1 MRTYEEVLD
10 FIEEENVKFIRLAFF
25 DVFGEQKNIAIMPQE
40 LRRAF
45 AEGISIDGAAIAGFG
60 EEPRSD
66 LFLRPDPTTVSIV
79 PWRPM
84 DGGVCRMFCD
94 IYKPD
99 GTPYEKDTRYLLK
112 QAVRAAKEKGLKVN
126 IGPELE
132 FYAFAKNEKGEATEM
147 PIDQAGYMSVGPD
160 DKGENLRRDICFALL
175 DMGITPEASHHE
187 Q

>member
-79 PWRPM
+79 PCQAQAPSCWHPYIRSHALQIRSSPSACQGRCQGTESGSRAHTAPPGSCLRFRGFQSLPDEREGASA
-84 DGGVCRMFCD
+84 DGNSCGRDCLPLR
-94 IYKPD
+94 D
-99 GTPYEKDTRYLLK
+99 GDA
-112 QAVRAAKEKGLKVN
+112 AVSEG
-126 IGPELE
+126 
-132 FYAFAKNEKGEATEM
+132 
-147 PIDQAGYMSVGPD
+147 
-160 DKGENLRRDICFALL
+160 
-175 DMGITPEASHHE
+175 
-187 Q
+187 